1 MKKRFISVLLGTLTS
16 QFTKTQIESKDIS
29 IDMRKMRIGPR
40 AVLIALVFGV
50 GGYCGTNQVLNHHIK
65 ILKKDF

>member
-1 MKKRFISVLLGTLTS
+1 MKKRFISVLLGTLIL
-16 QFTKTQIESKDIS
+16 QFTRTQKESKDIL
-29 IDMRKMRIGPR
+29 IGMKKMRIGPR
-40 AVLIALVFGV
+40 AALIVPVFGV